1 MRRETQNVLLALVGG
16 ALLKIALN
24 GTYLRYVKPS
34 VQPWLIASGVVMIV
48 LAAVAII
55 RDIRAYRGADSASP
69 DDHQLG
75 DHQGG
80 DHQQGDEHGSHGDHR
95 HGMRSSWLLVLP
107 VLAIFLIAPPAL
119 GADAVDR
126 AGGRT
131 IIAQTAPPITQ
142 QGAAAFPPLPAGSV
156 VPLSM
161 SEFVTRSVWDG
172 TGSLNNRVVRLT
184 GFVVHEGGSTVLARL
199 VITCCAADATPVK
212 VRLVGG
218 DAAARRDDQWLAV
231 DGRIRPGSATQRNDY
246 TPDFSVVALTP
257 MATPADPY
265 ES

>member
-1 MRRETQNVLLALVGG
+1 MRRETQNVLLVLVGG
-16 ALLKIALN
+16 ALLKIALVG

-34 VQPWLIASGVVMIV
+34 VQPWLIASGAVMIV

-55 RDIRAYRGADSASP
+55 GDIRAHRGADSP
-69 DDHQLG
+69 DLDNDQLG
-75 DHQGG
+75 DG
-80 DHQQGDEHGSHGDHR
+80 HGSHGDHR

-119 GADAVDR
+119 GADAVTR

-131 IIAQTAPPITQ
+131 IIAQTAPSITQ
-142 QGAAAFPPLPAGSV
+142 QGSAAFPPLPAGLV

-172 TGSLNNRVVRLT
+172 TGSLNNRMVRLT

-212 VRLVGG
+212 VRLVGA
-218 DAAARRDDQWLAV
+218 DAAALRDDQWLTV
-231 DGRIRPGSATQRNDY
+231 DGRIRAGSATQHNDY
-246 TPDFSVVALTP
+246 TPDFNVVALALL
-257 MATPADPY
+257 ATPADPY
-265 ES
+265 EY